1 MIGQT
6 IRIYKNAF
14 GGLSREIWLLSLI
27 MLINRSGTMV
37 VPFMTL
43 YLTSTEIGRSLSD
56 AGMVMG
62 LFGLGTIVGAYVG
75 GRLTD
80 KIGFYKVQLFSL
92 FFGGIL
98 FIVLGQIKSF
108 PLICLFTFLLSFIN
122 EAFRPAN
129 STAIAYYSHTANRTR
144 SYSLNRL
151 SINLGWAIGASIGG
165 LVATY
170 NYEALFWID
179 GFTNIGAALLLF
191 RFLKPGKTTT
201 HKKPE
206 LEQQV
211 PEKISAYK
219 DKVYLL
225 FIALVSIFALCFF
238 QLFTTVPKYFRD
250 NLYLKESYIGFVL
263 ALNGL
268 LIVIF
273 EMVVIYRL
281 EQKNKNMSYIIFG
294 LLVCAL
300 AFVTLLIPGPAKII
314 TLVMILLITI
324 GEIMTMPFMNT
335 FWTQRSNDLNRGQYA
350 ALYTMAWGMAQTLGP
365 VLSSFLVDASSFDM
379 LFVVMGVLLSFT
391 ALGFVY
397 LSKSKH

>member
-14 GGLSREIWLLSLI
+14 GGLSREIWLLSFI

-62 LFGLGTIVGAYVG
+62 LFGLGTVVGAYVG
-75 GRLTD
+75 GKLTD

-129 STAIAYYSHTANRTR
+129 STAIAHYSHAANRTR

-191 RFLKPGKTTT
+191 RFLKPGKTNTP
-201 HKKPE
+201 KKPE
-206 LEQQV
+206 FDQHV

-225 FIALVSIFALCFF
+225 FIALVSVFALCFF

-250 NLYLKESYIGFVL
+250 NLHLKESYIGFVL

-294 LLVCAL
+294 LVVCAL

-350 ALYTMAWGMAQTLGP
+350 ALYTMAWGIAQTLGP
-365 VLSSFLVDASSFDM
+365 VLSSFLVDASSFNA
-379 LFVVMGVLLSFT
+379 LFIVMGVLLSFT

>member
-1 MIGQT
+1 MIWRT
-6 IRIYKNAF
+6 IRIYKTAF
-14 GGLSREIWLLSLI
+14 GGLSREIWLLSFI

-37 VPFMTL
+37 LPFMTL
-43 YLTSTEIGRSLSD
+43 YLTSPEIGRSLSD
-56 AGMVMG
+56 AGTVMG
-62 LFGLGTIVGAYVG
+62 LFGLGTVIGAYIG

-80 KIGFYKVQLFSL
+80 KIGFYNVQLFSL

-98 FIVLGQIKSF
+98 FIVLGQITSF
-108 PLICLFTFLLSFIN
+108 PLICVFTFLLSFIN

-129 STAIAYYSHTANRTR
+129 STAIAHYSNTGNRTR

-165 LVATY
+165 IVATH

-179 GFTNIGAALLLF
+179 GFTNISAAILLF
-191 RFLKPGKTTT
+191 RFLKPKKITLEKTSLVEE
-201 HKKPE
+201 KI
-206 LEQQV
+206 
-211 PEKISAYK
+211 PEKNSAYK
-219 DKVYLL
+219 DRVYLL
-225 FIALVSIFALCFF
+225 FIALVTVFALCFF

-250 NLYLKESYIGFVL
+250 NLHLKESYIGFVL

-281 EQKNKNMSYIIFG
+281 EQKNKNLSYIIFG
-294 LLVCAL
+294 LIVCAL
-300 AFVTLLIPGPAKII
+300 AFASLLIPGPAKII
-314 TLVMILLITI
+314 TLIMILLITV

-350 ALYTMAWGMAQTLGP
+350 ALYTMAWGLAQTLGP
-365 VLSSFLVDASSFDM
+365 VLSSFLVDASSFNV
-379 LFVVMGVLLSFT
+379 LFVVMSLLLLLT

-397 LSKSKH
+397 LSKTQN

>member
-1 MIGQT
+1 
-6 IRIYKNAF
+6 
-14 GGLSREIWLLSLI
+14 
-27 MLINRSGTMV
+27 ML
-37 VPFMTL
+37 PFMTL
-43 YLTSTEIGRSLSD
+43 YLTSPEIGRSLSD
-56 AGMVMG
+56 AGTVMG
-62 LFGLGTIVGAYVG
+62 LFGLGTVIGAYIG

-80 KIGFYKVQLFSL
+80 KIGFYNVQLFSL

-98 FIVLGQIKSF
+98 FIVLGQITSF
-108 PLICLFTFLLSFIN
+108 PLICVFTFLLSFIN

-129 STAIAYYSHTANRTR
+129 STAIAHYSNTGNRTR

-165 LVATY
+165 IVATH

-179 GFTNIGAALLLF
+179 GFTNISAAILLF
-191 RFLKPGKTTT
+191 RFLKPKKITLEKTSLVEE
-201 HKKPE
+201 KI
-206 LEQQV
+206 
-211 PEKISAYK
+211 PEKNSAYK
-219 DKVYLL
+219 DRVYLL
-225 FIALVSIFALCFF
+225 FIALVTVFALCFF

-250 NLYLKESYIGFVL
+250 NLHLKESYIGFVL

-281 EQKNKNMSYIIFG
+281 EQKNKNLSYIIFG
-294 LLVCAL
+294 LIVCAL
-300 AFVTLLIPGPAKII
+300 AFASLLIPGPAKII
-314 TLVMILLITI
+314 TLIMILLITV

-350 ALYTMAWGMAQTLGP
+350 ALYTMAWGLAQTLGP
-365 VLSSFLVDASSFDM
+365 VLSSFLVDASSFNV
-379 LFVVMGVLLSFT
+379 LFVVMSLLLLLT

-397 LSKSKH
+397 LSKTQN